1 MSTILLTGANGFVGS
16 HVLPALVVAGHDV
29 VPLVRADAA
38 ADAVFAGL
46 EPRDHPR
53 VTARL
58 GDVTQ
63 PDTLPAAVAGV
74 DAIAH
79 LVAIPRD
86 FNGGR
91 DLAQV
96 NTEGTRNIVRAA
108 ETEGV
113 RRFIHLGALGV
124 ADDPRLHYASSK
136 ARAEANV
143 RASALD
149 WTILKPS
156 LLWGEGDGFFGLIA
170 GLVRFSPGIVPVPG
184 DGRSRFQPLW
194 VGDLAQVMVLSLE
207 RPETIRQ
214 SYDLGGPAYWTYR
227 EITREVLGA
236 LGKRRLVLPMPVPLI
251 SIVARASEL
260 VHLPFPV
267 ATDQLRQLKL
277 DNIGPVDGVE
287 RAFGIRPRP
296 MNGRLG
302 YLRQRGQRQGRR
314 PAGTITE

>member
-16 HVLPALVVAGHDV
+16 HVLPALVVAGHAV
-29 VPLVRADAA
+29 VALVRSDAA

-74 DAIAH
+74 DAIVH

-96 NTEGTRNIVRAA
+96 NTDGTRNIVRAA

-184 DGRSRFQPLW
+184 DGRSRFQPRTGPTARSRARCSARSASGAW
-194 VGDLAQVMVLSLE
+194 CSRCRYRSSRLS
-207 RPETIRQ
+207 R
-214 SYDLGGPAYWTYR
+214 GPASWSICR
-227 EITREVLGA
+227 SRW
-236 LGKRRLVLPMPVPLI
+236 PQI
-251 SIVARASEL
+251 SS
-260 VHLPFPV
+260 
-267 ATDQLRQLKL
+267 
-277 DNIGPVDGVE
+277 GS
-287 RAFGIRPRP
+287 
-296 MNGRLG
+296 
-302 YLRQRGQRQGRR
+302 
-314 PAGTITE
+314 